1 MSMDE
6 RKKTIRELEEK
17 KQADIKA
24 RERLLEGL
32 GEALLQ
38 RAGENETFTGSAGNL
53 PGNVLADY
61 RKLQKEVAESADT
74 IKSLEQEILQ
84 LKELDGKISGMEK
97 EKSSLEGEFG
107 EACAKLGQALLEDPD
122 YIDTG
127 GLMRQQEENLLA
139 KIDEQET
146 KLEELEERRGGL
158 ISWLGKNVQKAVSK
172 TLISKNSSALKK
184 VYRKVGEKF
193 ISSGNEKDLEGV
205 AAELYLNAN
214 KLGEYISSKTTELND
229 LKEERK
235 NTVSSYGA
243 EGTPASRI
251 KKLEKSITRAKD
263 EFPSVYLRFGSLFT
277 ESGGKEA
284 LSSLLLKEDE
294 LVLER
299 AQTLASKIVERDKEI
314 KNIKIEINI
323 DDEKTEI
330 EKLKSAVLKQQQK
343 ILAAEDIISD
353 LEKQIA
359 EAEQNIQELEAS
371 IQE

>member
-1 MSMDE
+1 MDE

-17 KQADIKA
+17 KQADIMA

-32 GEALLQ
+32 GEALLE
-38 RAGENETFTGSAGNL
+38 RAGENEAFTGSAGNV
-53 PGNVLADY
+53 PGIVLADY
-61 RKLQKEVAESADT
+61 RKLQKEIAESSET

-84 LKELDGKISGMEK
+84 LKALDEKISGKEK
-97 EKSSLEGEFG
+97 EKSGLEGELG
-107 EACAKLGQALLEDPD
+107 EANAKLGQALLEDPE

-127 GLMRQQEENLLA
+127 GLMRQEEENLLA
-139 KIDEQET
+139 KIDKQET

-193 ISSGNEKDLEGV
+193 LSSGNEKDLEGE
-205 AAELYLNAN
+205 AAGFYENAN
-214 KLGEYISSKTTELND
+214 KLMEYLSLKTTELND
-229 LKEERK
+229 LKDERK
-235 NTVSSYGA
+235 NTVSSYGT

-251 KKLEKSITRAKD
+251 KKLEKSIIRAKD
-263 EFPSVYLRFGSLFT
+263 EFPSVYLRFGSLLT
-277 ESGGKEA
+277 ENGGKEA
-284 LSSLLLKEDE
+284 MSSLLLKEDE
-294 LVLER
+294 LVLEK
-299 AQTLASKIVERDKEI
+299 AAALASQIVENDKNI
-314 KNIKIEINI
+314 KNIKIAINI

-330 EKLKSAVLKQQQK
+330 EKLKSAILKQQQK
-343 ILAAEDIISD
+343 ILAAEDVISD

-359 EAEQNIQELEAS
+359 EAEQNIEELEAS